1 MNRLYAM
8 KEGSCVAECMIETGA
23 SFWNARRVPKKF
35 VRDAEG
41 ADIFVSTS
49 KGEEP
54 RRIVLRNGNYYTR
67 VANHG

>member
-8 KEGSCVAECMIETGA
+8 KNGSCVAECMIETGA
-23 SFWNARRVPKKF
+23 SSWNARRVPKKF

-54 RRIVLRNGNYYTR
+54 RKIVLRNGNYYTR
-67 VANHG
+67 VVK